1 MKLRETRVA
10 ILAENDY
17 EDMELQY
24 PLYRMKEEGAEVTVV
39 GTGSASEYKG
49 KHGLPV
55 KADTTADKVK
65 ASDFD
70 GVIIPGGW
78 APDRMRRYPAMVDFV
93 REMDSQRKLVATI
106 CHGGWMLCSAK
117 NVKGRTLTAVSA
129 IKDDLENAGANFV
142 DREVVRDGNLV
153 TSRVPADLPA
163 FCRTIVEV
171 LEEQKSGAKQPAA
184 AAGRG

>member
-1 MKLRETRVA
+1 MKLQGTRIA

-24 PLYRMKEEGAEVTVV
+24 PLYRMKEEGAHVTVV
-39 GTGSASEYKG
+39 GSGSAETYKG
-49 KHGLPV
+49 KYGLPV
-55 KADTTADKVK
+55 KADKSAGQVK
-65 ASDFD
+65 ADDFD

-78 APDRMRRYPAMVDFV
+78 APDRMRRYPAMVALV
-93 REMDSQRKLVATI
+93 RDIDAQKKLVATI

-117 NVKGRTLTAVSA
+117 NVAGRTLTAVSA

-171 LEEQKSGAKQPAA
+171 LEEQQANAPRETTAA
-184 AAGRG
+184 RA

>member
-1 MKLRETRVA
+1 MTLDGAKVA

-24 PLYRMKEEGAEVTVV
+24 PLYRMKEAGAQVTVV
-39 GTGSASEYKG
+39 GTGSAEQYLG

-55 KADTTADKVK
+55 KVDRTADQVN
-65 ASDFD
+65 AGEFD
-70 GVIIPGGW
+70 GLIVPGGW
-78 APDRMRRYPAMVDFV
+78 APDRMRRYPAMVDLV
-93 REMDSQRKLVATI
+93 KQMDGQKKLVATI

-129 IKDDLENAGANFV
+129 IKDDLENAGATFV
-142 DREVVRDGNLV
+142 DREVVRDANLV

-163 FCRTIVEV
+163 FCRTIVDV
-171 LEEQKSGAKQPAA
+171 LEEQRAGARKEAA
-184 AAGRG
+184 AARA

>member
-1 MKLRETRVA
+1 MRLQGTRIA

-24 PLYRMKEEGAEVTVV
+24 PLYRMREEGAHVTVV
-39 GTGSASEYKG
+39 GTGSAETYKG
-49 KHGLPV
+49 KYGLPV
-55 KADTTADKVK
+55 KVDKTADQVR
-65 ASDFD
+65 AGDFD

-78 APDRMRRYPAMVDFV
+78 APDRMRRYPAMVNLV
-93 REMDSQRKLVATI
+93 REIDAQKKLVATI

-117 NVKGRTLTAVSA
+117 NVAGRTLTAVSA
-129 IKDDLENAGANFV
+129 IKDDLENAGATFV

-163 FCRTIVEV
+163 FCRTIVDV
-171 LEEQKSGAKQPAA
+171 LEEQKAGARREPAA
-184 AAGRG
+184 ARG

>member
-1 MKLRETRVA
+1 MRLQGTRIA

-24 PLYRMKEEGAEVTVV
+24 PLYRMKEEGAQVTVV
-39 GTGSASEYKG
+39 GTGSAETYKG
-49 KHGLPV
+49 KYGLPV
-55 KADTTADKVK
+55 KVDKTADQVK
-65 ASDFD
+65 ADEFD

-78 APDRMRRYPAMVDFV
+78 APDRMRRYPAMVNLV
-93 REMDSQRKLVATI
+93 REIDAQKKLVATI

-117 NVKGRTLTAVSA
+117 NVQGRTLTAVSA
-129 IKDDLENAGANFV
+129 IKDDLENAGATFV

-171 LEEQKSGAKQPAA
+171 LEEQKAGAKRETAA
-184 AAGRG
+184 ARG

>member
-1 MKLRETRVA
+1 MRLEGTRVA

-24 PLYRMKEEGAEVTVV
+24 PLYRMKEEGALVTVV
-39 GTGSASEYKG
+39 GTGSAESYKG
-49 KHGLPV
+49 KYGLPV
-55 KADTTADKVK
+55 KVDTTADKVK
-65 ASDFD
+65 ADQFD
-70 GVIIPGGW
+70 GLIIPGGW
-78 APDRMRRYPAMVDFV
+78 APDRMRRYPAMVSFV
-93 REMDSQRKLVATI
+93 RDMDSQKKLVATI

-129 IKDDLENAGANFV
+129 IKDDLENAGAVFV

-163 FCRTIVEV
+163 FCRMIVDV
-171 LEEQKSGAKQPAA
+171 LEEQRSATKKEAA
-184 AAGRG
+184 AARA